1 MKTLLIPILAIA
13 LLASCNN
20 AKDESSEEKTTESQQ
35 TILKIDG
42 SSTVYPITEA
52 VAEDFKSTNPNL
64 QVTIGIS
71 GTGGGMKKFTGGE
84 IDICNAS
91 RPIKKEEVD
100 LCSQKGIKFIELP
113 IAYDGLAVVVN
124 PRNNW
129 VDKLTVAELK
139 TIWQ

>member
-52 VAEDFKSTNPNL
+52 VAEDF
-64 QVTIGIS
+64 
-71 GTGGGMKKFTGGE
+71 
-84 IDICNAS
+84 
-91 RPIKKEEVD
+91 
-100 LCSQKGIKFIELP
+100 
-113 IAYDGLAVVVN
+113 
-124 PRNNW
+124 
-129 VDKLTVAELK
+129 
-139 TIWQ
+139 